1 MNVRTRKN
9 NKTKLFFSMKSH
21 LFPSFFFK
29 AQNFLVIFFF
39 KDKKKKK
46 ERCLNCFVFLW
57 FTYFQTWIL
66 RFRVSPLTQVVFT
79 CSQPTVCLHFRPP
92 SGHLFWN
99 FYHFFFHSPFFSFFL
114 SFICCCCC
122 RVEICIRSVISGLQE
137 GGSVSSR
144 KGKEAWQW
152 RVLDVYG
159 EQETHKHSGTDG
171 HRLPST
177 L

>member
-29 AQNFLVIFFF
+29 AQNFLVIFFLRQ
-39 KDKKKKK
+39 KKKKSTLL
-46 ERCLNCFVFLW
+46 EWFCFF
-57 FTYFQTWIL
+57 
-66 RFRVSPLTQVVFT
+66 VVHLFSDVNLALS
-79 CSQPTVCLHFRPP
+79 CFPFNSGGLHLFAANSVPSLPPAFRPSLLKFLP
-92 SGHLFWN
+92 F
-99 FYHFFFHSPFFSFFL
+99 FFFHSPFFSFFL